1 MNVHQLVGK
10 TLTGV
15 KLASDKKAILFQ
27 TTEGEVVARCD
38 AECCSNTWIEGI
50 ENTIG
55 SFPAVVTAAG
65 DIEGGLPQTEEHGD
79 DVIQFY
85 GFKVSTDKGV
95 LVIDYRNESNGY
107 YGGSLT
113 WTGDYH
119 YGGVFEQN
127 ISNGDFQD
135 I

>member
-1 MNVHQLVGK
+1 MPVVTLNVVLILGLKVLR
-10 TLTGV
+10 TR
-15 KLASDKKAILFQ
+15 LALSH
-27 TTEGEVVARCD
+27 
-38 AECCSNTWIEGI
+38 
-50 ENTIG
+50 
-55 SFPAVVTAAG
+55 AVVTAAG
-65 DIEGGLPQTEEHGD
+65 DIEDGLPQTEEHRE

-113 WTGDYH
+113 WPGDYH